1 MSTTEPRKC
10 INEIELLFNKKGNNL
25 YGESVTQLEH
35 ALQCAQLAQDSGAEP
50 SLIIAALLHD
60 IGHLEHKDSASAFQ
74 QGVDDSHE
82 LIGAKFLL
90 RQFGV
95 RVSEPVRLHVA
106 AKRYLCFI
114 DNFYWGNLS
123 DQSKQTLELQGGPM
137 DQSEA
142 QNFSEHAHSKEAV
155 QLRKWDDAAKQKNKE
170 TESLSHF
177 LKIAEKYLQ
186 AQSISE

>member
-1 MSTTEPRKC
+1 
-10 INEIELLFNKKGNNL
+10 
-25 YGESVTQLEH
+25 
-35 ALQCAQLAQDSGAEP
+35 
-50 SLIIAALLHD
+50 LLHD
-60 IGHLEHKDSASAFQ
+60 IGHLAHKDSAFAFQ

-95 RVSEPVRLHVA
+95 HVSEPVRLHVA

-114 DNFYWGNLS
+114 DHFYWGNLS

-170 TESLSHF
+170 TESLTHF